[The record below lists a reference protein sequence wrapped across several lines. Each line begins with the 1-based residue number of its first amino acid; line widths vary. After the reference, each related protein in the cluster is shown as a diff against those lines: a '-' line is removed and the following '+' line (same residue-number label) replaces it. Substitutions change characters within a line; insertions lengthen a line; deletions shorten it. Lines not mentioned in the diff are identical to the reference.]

1 MILLQAEI
9 RKKKE
14 RAADEAF
21 KRDQELIEAK
31 RHQQRLNFL
40 LTQTEFYSHF
50 MLNKTIAQPIA
61 GASIDEEDVPQNS
74 YDVTS
79 TNDNDIEEA
88 DLKEKALRLAQNA
101 ASEQKKKLTAFD
113 SECMHIQNMEDNVLS
128 QEGIAEGSHK
138 MDLRNP

>member
-1 MILLQAEI
+1 
-9 RKKKE
+9 
-14 RAADEAF
+14 
-21 KRDQELIEAK
+21 
-31 RHQQRLNFL
+31 
-40 LTQTEFYSHF
+40 
-50 MLNKTIAQPIA
+50 MLNKTIAQPIV

>member
-50 MLNKTIAQPIA
+50 MLSSQPIA

-88 DLKEKALRLAQNA
+88 DLKEKALKLAQNA